1 MVKKI
6 IDKASAA
13 LLILCFLGLL
23 YSGMIATIKE
33 EHEEFSYFE
42 NRNLAE
48 FPKYSRQALIDGSYT
63 SGLENWLN
71 DFAAYREPLLKLQTL
86 ADIKIFKRPMI
97 NEVIINDD
105 LLLPWK
111 EFESVD
117 GNKILSLA
125 DMMSERLKSHSDV
138 TKKNGG
144 NFYYI
149 SIPCQYVCFEDSYP
163 KFTNNRKAY
172 TNASK
177 SAMFEKLSEKGVNYV
192 DMKEK
197 YEAAGGSEKFS
208 SKVDNHFN
216 IMGAYQTYLA
226 IMECV
231 KKHYPNID
239 VLEKNEYAIEELP
252 NPYLGS
258 RGRKLF
264 GLLDSKEKMS
274 IISPLKYI
282 PFERTNNGF
291 KGAPIVYQL
300 PESDK
305 ENILYSLYMGG
316 DFGET
321 IIDTNRRKLP
331 SILVYGD
338 SFTNGVESLIWYS
351 FDKMISLDFRHYDKM
366 TLDEYIEKEKPD
378 IVVCIRDYE
387 AMLLPEANGQ

>member
-48 FPKYSRQALIDGSYT
+48 FPKYNRQALIDGSYT

-97 NEVIINDD
+97 NEVVINDD
-105 LLLPWK
+105 VLLPWK

-117 GNKILSLA
+117 GNQILSLA

-305 ENILYSLYMGG
+305 ENILYSLYKMGHLEEE
-316 DFGET
+316 D
-321 IIDTNRRKLP
+321 IKL
-331 SILVYGD
+331 
-338 SFTNGVESLIWYS
+338 
-351 FDKMISLDFRHYDKM
+351 
-366 TLDEYIEKEKPD
+366 
-378 IVVCIRDYE
+378 
-387 AMLLPEANGQ
+387 